1 MMPTVYALYQKA
13 RHLSIDWWV
22 FGGVFLLSLI
32 SSPLAACWF
41 STRSNRL
48 SPADKENP
56 SLPTDIPTNPVISL
70 FSPLQV
76 EAFQLAKDLREFFIG
91 LGPRPVLEKNP
102 QNRTDGPIERAFEF
116 LEEKQGPWNQKLT
129 HGYSLHFADRVYRMK
144 HQLGEVGLSNR
155 LFDDIE
161 NMGILNV
168 SNIPDLAREIDRLA
182 VDVNYIPM
190 LKDIQKP

>member
-1 MMPTVYALYQKA
+1 
-13 RHLSIDWWV
+13 
-22 FGGVFLLSLI
+22 
-32 SSPLAACWF
+32 
-41 STRSNRL
+41 
-48 SPADKENP
+48 
-56 SLPTDIPTNPVISL
+56 
-70 FSPLQV
+70 
-76 EAFQLAKDLREFFIG
+76 
-91 LGPRPVLEKNP
+91 
-102 QNRTDGPIERAFEF
+102 
-116 LEEKQGPWNQKLT
+116 
-129 HGYSLHFADRVYRMK
+129 MK